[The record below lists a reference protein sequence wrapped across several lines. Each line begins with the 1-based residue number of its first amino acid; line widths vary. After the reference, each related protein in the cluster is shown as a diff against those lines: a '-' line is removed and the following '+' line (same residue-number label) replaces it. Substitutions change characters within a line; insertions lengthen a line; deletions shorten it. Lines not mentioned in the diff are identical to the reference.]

1 MQPPRY
7 LALCGASSKGLMHLV
22 VPLGICTTTATK
34 LTCKKYK
41 TGIQKFPKSYIPS
54 PGFSMFCRPANY
66 CDCWNINKYTTGKV
80 FLVVK
85 RLMNV
90 CKGKFSLRRLPKTG
104 SSWASF
110 VCFLSTTVYILVRC
124 VLFKNYWLLKYHCVH
139 LSNSCLPQV
148 LE

>member
-34 LTCKKYK
+34 LTCKKYG
-41 TGIQKFPKSYIPS
+41 TGIHKFPKSYIPS
-54 PGFSMFCRPANY
+54 PGFPMFCRPANY
-66 CDCWNINKYTTGKV
+66 YNCWNISKYTIGKA

-85 RLMNV
+85 RLTNV
-90 CKGKFSLRRLPKTG
+90 CKGKFFLRRLLKTG
-104 SSWASF
+104 RSWASF
-110 VCFLSTTVYILVRC
+110 VWFLSTTVYMFVRC
-124 VLFKNYWLLKYHCVH
+124 VLFKNDWLLKYRYVH